1 MFIPTQ
7 NRYTEPLGN
16 EPKLAQ
22 KGVYPYHHRYT
33 ASQGDKPAHEL
44 YIYTNLMWD
53 TNLKLLGSAAITGEG
68 SQLTQVPF

>member
-1 MFIPTQ
+1 MASPEINVHPIQ

-33 ASQGDKPAHEL
+33 ASQGDKPAHKNVT
-44 YIYTNLMWD
+44 YSYRH
-53 TNLKLLGSAAITGEG
+53 
-68 SQLTQVPF
+68 